1 MKGTHIMRFL
11 IFNLVVVGALTYLAT
26 GGNISLD
33 RVRDMV
39 SRSVEKTDEA
49 EVKLP
54 IPNVEPLQFDADI
67 KKEDNDFLEPQVSE
81 PQSGATARPPM
92 PPIVPMIEREIIA
105 PIVHAAPNG
114 KGIGKALVEEVRA
127 KPEALLAQNEPLMT
141 PEERRREL
149 HALARSMEREF
160 IRRVVD

>member
-39 SRSVEKTDEA
+39 SRSVKKTDEA

-54 IPNVEPLQFDADI
+54 IPNVDI

-114 KGIGKALVEEVRA
+114 KGIGKAIVEEVRA

>member
-54 IPNVEPLQFDADI
+54 IPNV
-67 KKEDNDFLEPQVSE
+67 
-81 PQSGATARPPM
+81 
-92 PPIVPMIEREIIA
+92 
-105 PIVHAAPNG
+105 
-114 KGIGKALVEEVRA
+114 
-127 KPEALLAQNEPLMT
+127 
-141 PEERRREL
+141 
-149 HALARSMEREF
+149 
-160 IRRVVD
+160 